1 MDVLLL
7 VLVGAVAGM
16 LAGLFGIGGGV
27 VIVPVLAFVFEHQGV
42 AGDALMHCAI
52 GTSLATIAFTAM
64 SSVRAHHARGSI
76 RWPVFRQLAPGIVV
90 GAAGGAGVAHG
101 LASETL
107 EVLFGLFLLFV
118 AFQMMIP
125 PPAAAGQRQPPATA
139 WMLLAGLGI
148 GALSSLF
155 GIGGGAIS
163 VPFLTWCGLPPVQA
177 VATAAAIGLPIAL
190 AGTAGYIVTGLQA
203 PALPP
208 WSLGYVVFPAFA
220 GIVAASM
227 LFAPLGARLA
237 HRLKPLVLRRAF
249 GALLALFGIRMLL
262 G

>member
-7 VLVGAVAGM
+7 VLIGAVAGM

-27 VIVPVLAFVFEHQGV
+27 VIVPVLAFVFENQGV

-90 GAAGGAGVAHG
+90 GALAGARVAHA

-107 EVLFGLFLLFV
+107 EVLFGFFLLFV
-118 AFQMMIP
+118 AFQMVRP
-125 PPAAAGQRQPPATA
+125 PPAAAQRQPPALG

-163 VPFLTWCGLPPVQA
+163 VPFLAWCGLTPVQA

-208 WSLGYVVFPAFA
+208 WSLGYVVLPAFA

-249 GALLALFGIRMLL
+249 GTLLALFGVRMLL
-262 G
+262 D